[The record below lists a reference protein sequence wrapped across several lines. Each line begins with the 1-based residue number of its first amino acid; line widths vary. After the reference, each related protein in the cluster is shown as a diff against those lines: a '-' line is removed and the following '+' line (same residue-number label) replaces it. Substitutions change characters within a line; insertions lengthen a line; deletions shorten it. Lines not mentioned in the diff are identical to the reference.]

1 MKKKII
7 LLLFLIY
14 FIHIDNVS
22 ASSLIKITSSNEY
35 IYYNEEFKIDI
46 GAATNTEINNI
57 DGQLEY
63 DKTKLELVEIDTYKG
78 IECAFN
84 DQISCMRK
92 KTTSNNIWPKPLPT
106 RELFLKV
113 NQGQVR
119 PT

>member
-1 MKKKII
+1 MEDKMKKKII

-57 DGQLEY
+57 DGHWNMIKQNL
-63 DKTKLELVEIDTYKG
+63 
-78 IECAFN
+78 N
-84 DQISCMRK
+84 
-92 KTTSNNIWPKPLPT
+92 W
-106 RELFLKV
+106 LK
-113 NQGQVR
+113 
-119 PT
+119 